1 MSITLPINN
10 EIMKYWAL
18 VKNAN
23 DEIKLNLISLLSLSI
38 SNKNIDLIENDSE
51 DIRTSNFLNKFSGS
65 WHGNETPEEIIEIIK
80 SNRSSKNPPLFD

>member
-51 DIRTSNFLNKFSGS
+51 DIRTSNFLNKFSCS